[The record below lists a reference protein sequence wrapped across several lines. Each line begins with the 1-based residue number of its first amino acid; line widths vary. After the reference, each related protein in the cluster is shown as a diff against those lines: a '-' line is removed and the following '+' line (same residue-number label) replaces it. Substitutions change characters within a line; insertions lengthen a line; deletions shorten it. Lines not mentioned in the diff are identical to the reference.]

1 MGEKQAL
8 EYSNISM
15 AREGESYAS
24 VEAFDSMKEGFAP
37 SANKTSVVAALPEV
51 LITEKQPAALT
62 QDQIADEMLKNPAV
76 FHGVLRSSMQ
86 NWRQTGWGGV
96 EHAEVTRIANDPSR
110 EAMERK
116 AAQLVDKNFDLFAGL
131 YSSRRKLDTGDLD
144 EFAASLKLD
153 RCGSSLM
160 ADAATKAAKYGL
172 GVYGVSKM
180 FGSDQ
185 AGWNTAVGVTTSL
198 FANLIIEGIRK
209 QDKEKIEALNY
220 FNIPKC

>member
-8 EYSNISM
+8 ESSILSS
-15 AREGESYAS
+15 ARVDTSYAS
-24 VEAFDSMKEGFAP
+24 AEAFDSMMDGLTP
-37 SANKTSVVAALPEV
+37 SANTKSNIAALPEV
-51 LITEKQPAALT
+51 HITEKPAAPT
-62 QDQIADEMLKNPAV
+62 QDQIADELLRNPAV
-76 FHGVLRSSMQ
+76 FHGVLRSSIQ
-86 NWRQTGWGGV
+86 NWKQSGWGGV
-96 EHAEVTRIANDPSR
+96 EHAEVARVANDPSR
-110 EAMERK
+110 DAMERK
-116 AAQLVDKNFDLFAGL
+116 TAQLVDENFELFAGL
-131 YSSRRKLDTGDLD
+131 YSSRRKLDSGDID
-144 EFAASLKLD
+144 EFVASLKLD

-198 FANLIIEGIRK
+198 FANLIIEGIRQK
-209 QDKEKIEALNY
+209 DKEKIEALNY